1 MSGKEGHRAREVPV
15 ACVAVTETSSPLL
28 SLPSRGTDHVCT
40 GSACPSGCGPRP
52 APHGDPPGTHAGT
65 RRSWRETPVDPSARP
80 AECGERR
87 VAVAA
92 TEARVLTPALPPSQT
107 DLPCQPPVA
116 ASRSTADR
124 RDLRRQTFTLT
135 VPVASKPAAASAG
148 GSGRGPPGTRRLGHQ
163 QLRPP
168 AGVAGA
174 AAASSVLAHVAVS
187 RALGPRHADRFSLRG
202 GWRPQSCMLSVTRPA
217 LAPRGDYTGV

>member
-1 MSGKEGHRAREVPV
+1 MHGLGLPVRLWATPRAPRGP
-15 ACVAVTETSSPLL
+15 TRH
-28 SLPSRGTDHVCT
+28 SR
-40 GSACPSGCGPRP
+40 
-52 APHGDPPGTHAGT
+52 GDPPELEGDTRGARGAG
-65 RRSWRETPVDPSARP
+65 PSARP

-92 TEARVLTPALPPSQT
+92 TETRVLTPALPPSQT

-135 VPVASKPAAASAG
+135 VLVASKPAAASAG

-187 RALGPRHADRFSLRG
+187 RALGPRHADRFSPRG
-202 GWRPQSCMLSVTRPA
+202 GWCPQSCMLSVTRPA